1 MWQVFCLFIVPYLQQ
16 VKKIKIAGRYLM
28 TALIG
33 IYLLSVSIRLSAQNS
48 ASSIH
53 FIDYQR
59 SIPKISDLLNRKED
73 TLIKQFKEKNLV
85 WPARFVYI
93 RSFKYDSQLEV
104 WV

>member
-1 MWQVFCLFIVPYLQQ
+1 MWQVFCLFIVPYLHQ
-16 VKKIKIAGRYLM
+16 VKKIKIAGRYLV

-33 IYLLSVSIRLSAQNS
+33 ICFLSVSIRLSAQNS
-48 ASSIH
+48 VSSIH

-93 RSFKYDSQLEV
+93 RSFKYDSQ
-104 WV
+104 